1 MYESQ
6 NGASAPFW
14 FQGSLVCNLPKQVF
28 LLGDMNRLV
37 SSLLYIIARHL
48 GPRRLLRHRIA

>member
-1 MYESQ
+1 
-6 NGASAPFW
+6 
-14 FQGSLVCNLPKQVF
+14 LPKQVF